1 MNLYDKEIL
10 RGYDFLKRKAIKCAK
25 QGYIDESIAWVERAC
40 TVANEMNWMYYDE
53 DLSSLMDTLSS
64 HMLSASD
71 SVYIPHKNRVV
82 FYDQYGKYFILALQY
97 LNALV
102 EAGYEILYILSDY
115 VPADEKTFIVDDL
128 RQNPH
133 IQVEIIP
140 LSLSYSERV
149 ASIQQLTMD
158 FAPQKIFLHV
168 KMFSAFNLV
177 LPSLPRTIQT
187 YYIDLQDHAMWIKNH
202 QIDFVMPYRVFGAT
216 IDIEKRGFR
225 PEQVLLMPYY
235 PIDKKSEFL
244 GFPKETEGKVIIF
257 TGGDFYKT
265 IDDNNTYWSLLKQ
278 ILVSNPSSMILYGGK
293 GGDQELKKKVESEF
307 RNIPE
312 IAKRFMLLPFRTD
325 INEVFR
331 HCDIYLATTPMSGGL
346 MCQYAAVNAKPILQ
360 FYPPHLASNNE
371 TEQVI
376 NFNGVAQISYTN
388 KEDFLMEAKRLIED
402 TAYRKARGEEFQ
414 KNIIKDW
421 QFNELLAKTISANQN
436 QCAYDLESINYEALV
451 EWWFSLEHIGLFKTR
466 NYLFS
471 LLKKK
476 KYIYMPL
483 SAIKKRIQP

>member
-1 MNLYDKEIL
+1 MNLYDKEIV
-10 RGYDFLKRKAIKCAK
+10 RGYDFLKRKAIKCAI
-25 QGYIDESIAWVERAC
+25 QGRVDESIAWVEHAC
-40 TVANEMNWMYYDE
+40 AVANELNWMYHDE

-64 HMLSASD
+64 CILSACD
-71 SVYIPHKNRVV
+71 TEFTPKKNRVV

-102 EAGYEILYILSDY
+102 ESGFEILYILSDY
-115 VPADEKTFIVDDL
+115 VPADEKTFIIKDL

-133 IQVEIIP
+133 IYVEVIP
-140 LSLSYSERV
+140 LSQSYSERV
-149 ASIQQLTMD
+149 ARIQQLTLD
-158 FAPQKIFLHV
+158 FAPEKIFLHV

-216 IDIEKRGFR
+216 IDIEKRRFR
-225 PEQVLLMPYY
+225 PEQVLFMPYY
-235 PIDKKSEFL
+235 PIVIKNEFL

-265 IDDNNTYWSLLKQ
+265 VDGDNTYWSLLKQ
-278 ILVSNPSSMILYGGK
+278 ILISNPLVMILYGGK
-293 GGDQELKKKVESEF
+293 GGDKELKKKVEAEF
-307 RNIPE
+307 GDMQE

-360 FYPPHLASNNE
+360 YYPPQLASNNE

-376 NFNGVAQISYTN
+376 NFNGEASISYTN
-388 KEDFLMEAKRLIED
+388 KEKFLKEAKRLIED
-402 TAYRKARGEEFQ
+402 VDYRKARGEELQ
-414 KNIIKDW
+414 KNMIKDW
-421 QFNELLAKTISANQN
+421 QFNELFARTISTNVN
-436 QCAYDLESINYEALV
+436 QCAYELESINYEALV
-451 EWWFSLEHIGLFKTR
+451 EWWFSLEQVGLFR
-466 NYLFS
+466 IRIYLLS

-483 SAIKKRIQP
+483 SAIMKRIQH

>member
-1 MNLYDKEIL
+1 MNLYDKEIV
-10 RGYDFLKRKAIKCAK
+10 RGYDFLKRKAIRCAT
-25 QGYIDESIAWVERAC
+25 QGRVDESIAWVKHAC
-40 TVANEMNWMYYDE
+40 NVANELNWMYYDE

-133 IQVEIIP
+133 IQVEVIP
-140 LSLSYSERV
+140 LSLSYWER
-149 ASIQQLTMD
+149 ATRIQQLTLD
-158 FAPQKIFLHV
+158 FAPEKIFLHV

-177 LPSLPRTIQT
+177 LPSLPCTIQT

-265 IDDNNTYWSLLKQ
+265 VDDDNTYWSLLKQ

-376 NFNGVAQISYTN
+376 NFNGEAQISYTN
-388 KEDFLMEAKRLIED
+388 KEDFLKEAKRLIED
-402 TAYRKARGEEFQ
+402 VDYRKARGEELQ

-421 QFNELLAKTISANQN
+421 QFNDLFARTISTNAN
-436 QCAYDLESINYEALV
+436 QCAYELESINYDALV
-451 EWWFSLEHIGLFKTR
+451 EWWLSLEHIGLFRTR
-466 NYLFS
+466 IYLLS
-471 LLKKK
+471 LLKKM

-483 SAIKKRIQP
+483 SAIRKRIQR